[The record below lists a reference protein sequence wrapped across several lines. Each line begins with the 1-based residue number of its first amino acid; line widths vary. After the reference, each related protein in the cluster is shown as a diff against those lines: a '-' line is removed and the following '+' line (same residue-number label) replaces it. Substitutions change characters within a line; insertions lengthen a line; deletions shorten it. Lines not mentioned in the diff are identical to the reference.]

1 VLDNSEFILS
11 KLQAA
16 IASTKSID
24 LGTTL
29 ISAILGLLTVILALG
44 TVLPSSVS
52 LRLLLV
58 VATVVAVF
66 FSYWEI
72 RRLLRN
78 RNQRL
83 KILREWDEE
92 VFFARTK
99 VDLLEQDRVRK
110 ILDLIQ
116 SIEDAHMPPST
127 NSWYE
132 QIDNEFMRILK

>member
-1 VLDNSEFILS
+1 M
-11 KLQAA
+11 
-16 IASTKSID
+16 
-24 LGTTL
+24 GTTL

-44 TVLPSSVS
+44 AVLPASVP

-58 VATVVAVF
+58 VGTIAAVL

-83 KILREWDEE
+83 KILRKWDKE

-99 VDLLEQDRVRK
+99 VDLIEQEKVGK

-116 SIEDAHMPPST
+116 SIEDAHMPPSS
-127 NSWYE
+127 NSWYS
-132 QIDNEFMRILK
+132 QIDNEFMSMLKNDAARS

>member
-1 VLDNSEFILS
+1 
-11 KLQAA
+11 
-16 IASTKSID
+16 
-24 LGTTL
+24 
-29 ISAILGLLTVILALG
+29 
-44 TVLPSSVS
+44 
-52 LRLLLV
+52 
-58 VATVVAVF
+58 
-66 FSYWEI
+66 
-72 RRLLRN
+72 LLRN

-92 VFFARTK
+92 VFFPRTK
-99 VDLLEQDRVRK
+99 VDLLEEDRVRK